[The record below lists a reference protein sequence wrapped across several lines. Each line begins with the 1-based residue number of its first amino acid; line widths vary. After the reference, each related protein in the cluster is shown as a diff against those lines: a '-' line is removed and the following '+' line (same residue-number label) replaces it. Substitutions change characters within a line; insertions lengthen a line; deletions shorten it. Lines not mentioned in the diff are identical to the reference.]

1 MAKKKAVVEKHEL
14 NFIDANEPTELEK
27 SIQIQKHIQNFA
39 IGDNIKVT
47 SGATEGFTGKIILV
61 DLGRR
66 CVRAIV
72 PMFGKESKLTLD
84 FDQIEIMQEAETS
97 SFDVIEKGVTIK
109 EIQKKKKTSTPIK
122 VDVEFMTPEDI
133 ESLGDNIEIISSSDA
148 KFYEELAENLEQ
160 DSGEL
165 IQSEFDKLE
174 DLGEHVEYET
184 EDYER
189 LHTQIIETFSSG
201 FNSLYDA
208 CVLLNDMKITKKF
221 FYSGCV
227 TFEDY
232 AMKHLGLKKSQAYNY
247 CKIAQAYSKDSFQL
261 NGKMG
266 VTKMLVLSVLDE
278 DDRTEII
285 ENADFEDMTVDEVRN
300 ITFKKKD
307 VNLDKFLNSKMN
319 IINKSF
325 IEIREKV
332 RDLNLDCFNTTLG
345 QWFVIFN
352 KFIYDHWHECSDV
365 EIEVLSK
372 VKESAKKGV
381 KK

>member
-14 NFIDANEPTELEK
+14 NSIDANEPTELEK
-27 SIQIQKHIQNFA
+27 SMQEEKHIPIFA
-39 IGDNIKVT
+39 IGDNIKVN
-47 SGATEGFTGKIILV
+47 SGAVEGHHGKIISLNIENKKV
-61 DLGRR
+61 K
-66 CVRAIV
+66 AIV
-72 PMFGKESKLTLD
+72 PVIGRDCELD
-84 FDQIEIMQEAETS
+84 LDLDQIEIVLLDKA
-97 SFDVIEKGVTIK
+97 IK
-109 EIQKKKKTSTPIK
+109 KLPKQRKSTEPIK

-133 ESLGDNIEIISSSDA
+133 ESLGDNIEIISPSEA
-148 KFYEELAENLEQ
+148 KFYEDLAENADQ
-160 DSGEL
+160 DTGEI
-165 IQSEFDKLE
+165 IQAEFEKFE
-174 DLGEHVEYET
+174 ELGEHVEYET

-189 LHTQIIETFSSG
+189 LHTQIIEKFSSG

-232 AMKHLGLKKSQAYNY
+232 AMKHLVLKKSQAYNY
-247 CKIAQAYSKDSFQL
+247 CKIAQTYSKDSFQL

-285 ENADFEDMTVDEVRN
+285 ENENLEDMTVDEVRN

-307 VNLDKFLNSKMN
+307 VDLDKFLNSKMN
-319 IINKSF
+319 GINKSF

-332 RDLNLDCFNTTLG
+332 GDLDFDCFNATLG
-345 QWFVIFN
+345 QWFVQFT
-352 KFIYDHWHECSDV
+352 KFIYDHWHECTNV

-372 VKESAKKGV
+372 VKEHDKKGAKK
-381 KK
+381 